1 LALVLCRISEYVT
14 WQTAS
19 SDSSRLMPCKVAA
32 ELTLQPH
39 NPVDLIARF
48 ADDCFAL
55 LLPDTQLVAAT
66 QLANDAQQ
74 KLDQLKLP
82 APNGADSFIS
92 MAVGS
97 RHRGSSRRGKHP
109 IENGQLRPRPS
120 SRSRS
125 VNSRHCIP

>member
-92 MAVGS
+92 MAEGS
-97 RHRGSSRRGKHP
+97 P
-109 IENGQLRPRPS
+109 GQAPY
-120 SRSRS
+120 
-125 VNSRHCIP
+125 